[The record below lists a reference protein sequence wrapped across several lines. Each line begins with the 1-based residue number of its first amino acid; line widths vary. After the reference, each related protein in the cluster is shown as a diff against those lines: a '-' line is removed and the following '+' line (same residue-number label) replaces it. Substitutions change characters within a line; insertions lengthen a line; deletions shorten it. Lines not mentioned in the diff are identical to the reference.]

1 MEETKT
7 RLLRISLIR
16 RLKRFLFPKNLDA
29 APDLNAA
36 QNRNVARIARL
47 RGRGVR
53 IGEGCVIHTEH
64 FSSEPYLVDIGDN
77 VGIAP
82 GTHFMTHDGFIFP
95 ARRPGAL
102 IFGRISIGSNSFVG
116 MNSLILPGTVVGRD
130 CIIGAG
136 SVVGGTVP
144 DGSVVAGNPARVVMS
159 VKMAEQ
165 LPARH
170 RHRLDVSGL
179 PPAERERRIR
189 EHFGLV

>member
-1 MEETKT
+1 MSPT
-7 RLLRISLIR
+7 R
-16 RLKRFLFPKNLDA
+16 RLKLFLRRRVFRKKRYRPR
-29 APDLNAA
+29 DLGGERR
-36 QNRNVARIARL
+36 RNIERIDRL
-47 RGRGVR
+47 RSRGVR

-64 FSSEPYLVDIGDN
+64 FSSEPYLVEIGDN

-82 GTHFMTHDGFIFP
+82 GVHFMTHDGSVFP
-95 ARRPGAL
+95 ARRIGAL
-102 IFGRISIGSNSFVG
+102 IFGRISIGDNSFVG

-144 DGSVVAGNPARVVMS
+144 DGSVVTGNPGRVVMS

-179 PPAERERRIR
+179 DPEERERRIR
-189 EHFGLV
+189 EHFGLL

>member
-1 MEETKT
+1 VRRK
-7 RLLRISLIR
+7 SLPR
-16 RLKRFLFPKNLDA
+16 RLERFLRHRFFRRKRYRP
-29 APDLNAA
+29 PDLNAERE
-36 QNRNVARIARL
+36 RNIARIARL
-47 RGRGVR
+47 RSRGVR

-82 GTHFMTHDGFIFP
+82 GTHFMTHDGSVFP
-95 ARRPGAL
+95 ARRLGPQ
-102 IFGRISIGSNSFVG
+102 IFGRISIGDNSFVG
-116 MNSLILPGTVVGRD
+116 MNCLILPGTVVGRD

-136 SVVGGTVP
+136 SVVGSTVP
-144 DGSVVAGNPARVVMS
+144 DGSVVMGNPARVVMS

-179 PPAERERRIR
+179 PPEERERRIR
-189 EHFGLV
+189 EHFGLL

>member
-1 MEETKT
+1 VEETRT
-7 RLLRISLIR
+7 GVGRNSLIGRLERLLFPG
-16 RLKRFLFPKNLDA
+16 KRK
-29 APDLNAA
+29 AA
-36 QNRNVARIARL
+36 QDLDVAENRNARRIARL
-47 RGRGVR
+47 RRRGVR
-53 IGEGCVIHTEH
+53 IGEGCVINTDH

-82 GTHFMTHDGFIFP
+82 GTHFMTHDGSVFP
-95 ARRPGAL
+95 ARRRGAL

-144 DGSVVAGNPARVVMS
+144 DGSVVVGNPARVVMS
-159 VKMAEQ
+159 VKMAER

-179 PPAERERRIR
+179 PPAERERAIR